1 MNDYKEQ
8 EPSPEGMTI
17 REMPD
22 DQKPREKAMAFGLET
37 LTDAELMAIVFA
49 TGIRGKSVLRMSEEI
64 IAAHEGHLSLL
75 TALDVKELCK
85 RFKGIGPAKAL
96 TLLAG
101 LELGVR
107 AARDAARLEAERKAL
122 TSPQVVWTLMKDSL
136 QGLDHEEFWVLYLNQ
151 AGKLIRKEMVGRG
164 GLSATVAD
172 VRLILREA
180 LLCLASS
187 MILVH
192 NHPSGNSTPSSQ
204 DMALTRKI
212 KEAATYHDIRL
223 HDHIIFTDT
232 GFYSFHN
239 EGRMPE

>member
-1 MNDYKEQ
+1 
-8 EPSPEGMTI
+8 MTI
-17 REMPD
+17 HDMPD
-22 DQKPREKAMAFGLET
+22 DQKPREKALACGIGS

-64 IAAHEGHLSLL
+64 IEANDGHLSLL

-122 TSPQVVWTLMKDSL
+122 TSPKIVWDLMHENL
-136 QGLDHEEFWVLYLNQ
+136 AGLEHEEFWVLYLNQ
-151 AGKLIRKEMVGRG
+151 AGKLIRKELVGRG

-180 LLCLASS
+180 IMNLASA

-192 NHPSGNSTPSSQ
+192 NHPSGNLTPSPQ
-204 DMALTRKI
+204 DIALTRKI
-212 KEAATYHDIRL
+212 KEAAAYHDIRL
-223 HDHIIFTDT
+223 NDHIIFTDT

-239 EGRMPE
+239 EGRMPD